1 MDIVFLLIG
10 DIHPFLLAN
19 LLRIFIHLA
28 QPKSEEDEEDEE
40 HVSINMSEDHQLAWM
55 EQSAELLQRIEQVER
70 RVKIMGD
77 DIVAHLRL
85 VQRSLVTQLQADTM
99 YINEEAKM
107 KKELKI
113 FKDAKLLRSSVL
125 MSIIEATNDHQRVL
139 FLQRLCHMLEHSKTR
154 QPFLLFYS
162 VSMMYMLL
170 CALL

>member
-107 KKELKI
+107 KKELK
-113 FKDAKLLRSSVL
+113 
-125 MSIIEATNDHQRVL
+125 
-139 FLQRLCHMLEHSKTR
+139 
-154 QPFLLFYS
+154 
-162 VSMMYMLL
+162 
-170 CALL
+170 